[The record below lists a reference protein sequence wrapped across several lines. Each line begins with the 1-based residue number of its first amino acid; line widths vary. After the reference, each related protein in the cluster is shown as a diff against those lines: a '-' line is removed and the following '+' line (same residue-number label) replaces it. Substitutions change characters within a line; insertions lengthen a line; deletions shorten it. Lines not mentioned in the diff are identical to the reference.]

1 MQKIWSPTNHIY
13 IGLFQITIVF
23 LHQMKNNIPM
33 KKLLV
38 LIICSFL
45 MIPSYLTAQNDS
57 QTVEQKGRKVV
68 SMNFG
73 WKFHAGDLENAQLP
87 GLDDAGWMV
96 IDVPHDFQ
104 ISQPWVAP
112 ETAESG
118 SNSAA
123 ANTRSLLSAR
133 GFKEM
138 GIGWYRKSF
147 TPDIADKGKRFIL
160 DFEGIL
166 YVADVFLNGE
176 KIGGTDYG
184 YVGFEIDITNQ
195 LKWGEPNVIAV
206 KADTRGP
213 GNSRWYTGAGLY
225 RNVNMII
232 KDAQLGI
239 ARHGVYITT
248 PEITGNS
255 ATIAIQTEIE
265 NLTRKNADVLVDVKI
280 LDPKGQEVKSVQS
293 KLPLGNY
300 RSREYQLEDIKIDNP
315 LLWSC
320 ETPQLYTAQVSILRS
335 DGSVADQC
343 SEHFGI
349 RTIEYSP
356 AFGFKLNGKKVI
368 LKGNA
373 NHHEM
378 GALGAAAYDRAIEK
392 RFQLMKSFGLNHI
405 RTSHNPYSK
414 SFLDLADKYGILI
427 VDELFDKWNSNNTGG
442 RVSWMELW
450 PNAVPEFIK
459 RDRNHPCV
467 VMWSLGNELQ
477 MSWGNDYDDWGVTPY
492 KLQNVLIK
500 RYDKTRPTTVAM
512 YPSRSLINP
521 QLPPELALATEIAS
535 YNYLFMYFKEDA
547 VKYPDKIFYQSE
559 ASVSDMG
566 PNYYGMDLDKVV
578 GLAYWGLIDYLG
590 ESGGWPA
597 KGWTRGVFDISLQ
610 PKPQAY
616 LMKSMFS
623 DEPIVHIGI
632 IEQEPSKEI
641 WNQVNVGNTPMS
653 ENWNRVVG
661 SRVNLYTFSNGDEVE
676 LLVNGKSVG
685 KKQNIKSDPVK
696 RNRILWDSIPYQSGN
711 IVAIAR
717 INGKE
722 VARHKLETTG
732 KAVALKL
739 EPDIINWKADGLDL
753 QHIRVYAVDSK
764 GRRVFNA
771 NQNLTF
777 EVEGNARIVAVDN
790 GDLTSEELHVGNQR
804 RLFQGSA
811 LVILRSGQQPGQ
823 VVLKAS
829 TSGLK
834 AVKVNLQTK

>member
-1 MQKIWSPTNHIY
+1 MQ
-13 IGLFQITIVF
+13 
-23 LHQMKNNIPM
+23 QMKINIPM
-33 KKLLV
+33 KKLLL
-38 LIICSFL
+38 LIICSVL
-45 MIPSYLTAQNDS
+45 MIPTYISA
-57 QTVEQKGRKVV
+57 QTVNQSAEQKGRKVV

-87 GLDDAGWMV
+87 GLDDAGWTL

-112 ETAESG
+112 DAGESG
-118 SNSAA
+118 NNNVAF
-123 ANTRSLLSAR
+123 ANIRSRLSAR

-147 TPDIADKGKRFIL
+147 TPDLADKGKRVIL

-166 YVADVFLNGE
+166 YVADVFLNG
-176 KIGGTDYG
+176 KLIGGTDYG
-184 YVGFEIDITNQ
+184 YLGFEIDVTNE

-206 KADTRGP
+206 KADTREP
-213 GNSRWYTGAGLY
+213 LNSRWYTGAGLY
-225 RNVNMII
+225 RDVNMIL

-239 ARHGVYITT
+239 ARHGIYITT

-265 NLTRKNADVLVDVKI
+265 NLSRQKMDLLVDVKI
-280 LDPKGQEVKSVQS
+280 VDPKGQVVKSVQS
-293 KLPLGNY
+293 KLPIGNY
-300 RSREYQLEDIKIDNP
+300 RTREYPLENIKIDNP

-320 ETPQLYTAQVSILRS
+320 ESPQLYTAQVSILRP

-378 GALGAAAYDRAIEK
+378 GALGAAAYERAIEK
-392 RFQLMKSFGLNHI
+392 RLQLMKSFGLNHI

-414 SFLDLADKYGILI
+414 SFLDLADKYGILV

-467 VMWSLGNELQ
+467 IMWSLGNELQ
-477 MSWGNDYDDWGVTPY
+477 NWGNVYDDWGVTPY
-492 KLQNVLIK
+492 RLQNTLIK

-512 YPSRSLINP
+512 APTSRSYDKP
-521 QLPPELALATEIAS
+521 DLPAELALETEIAS
-535 YNYLFMYFKEDA
+535 YNYRFMFFKGDA
-547 VKYPDKIFYQSE
+547 ARYPNMIFYQSE
-559 ASVSDMG
+559 AAVNAMG
-566 PNYYGMDLDKVV
+566 PNYYEMELDKVV
-578 GLAYWGLIDYLG
+578 GLAYWGLVDYLG

-597 KGWTRGVFDISLQ
+597 KGWMQGVFDISLQ

-623 DEPIVHIGI
+623 DEPIVHIAL
-632 IEQEPSKEI
+632 IEAAAGTKN
-641 WNQVNVGNTPMS
+641 WNQVNVATTPMT
-653 ENWNRVVG
+653 ENWNRVDG
-661 SRVNLYTFSNGDEVE
+661 SQISLYTYTNADEVE
-676 LLVNGKSVG
+676 LLINGKSIG
-685 KKQNIKSDPVK
+685 KKLNDKENTK
-696 RNRILWDSIPYQSGN
+696 GRNRIRWENISYQKGT

-717 INGKE
+717 TNGKE
-722 VARHKLETTG
+722 VARHILQTTG

-739 EPDIINWKADGLDL
+739 EPDTISWKADGMDL

-764 GRRVFNA
+764 GRRVFDA

-811 LVILRSGQQPGQ
+811 LVILRAGQHPGQ

-834 AVKVNLQTK
+834 TARINLQTK

>member
-1 MQKIWSPTNHIY
+1 M
-13 IGLFQITIVF
+13 
-23 LHQMKNNIPM
+23 HQTKMNIPM
-33 KKLLV
+33 KKSLLLV
-38 LIICSFL
+38 ISLFLSFAS
-45 MIPSYLTAQNDS
+45 ITYA
-57 QTVEQKGRKVV
+57 QTVAQTAEQKGRKVI
-68 SMNFG
+68 SMNFR
-73 WKFHAGDLENAQLP
+73 WKFHAGDLEHAQQP
-87 GLDDAGWMV
+87 GLNDADWTV

-112 ETAESG
+112 EAKETA
-118 SNSAA
+118 NNNVAF
-123 ANTRSLLSAR
+123 ANIRSRLSAR

-147 TPDIADKGKRFIL
+147 TPNLADKGKRVIL

-166 YVADVFLNGE
+166 YVADVFLNG
-176 KIGGTDYG
+176 KQVGGTDYG
-184 YVGFEIDITNQ
+184 YLGFEIDVTNE
-195 LKWGEPNVIAV
+195 LKWGEPNVIAI
-206 KADTRGP
+206 KADTREP
-213 GNSRWYTGAGLY
+213 LNSRWYTGAGLY
-225 RNVNMII
+225 RDVNMII
-232 KDAQLGI
+232 KDAQLGL
-239 ARHGVYITT
+239 ARHGIYITT
-248 PEITGNS
+248 PEITENS

-265 NLTRKNADVLVDVKI
+265 NLSRQKMDLMVDVKI
-280 LDPKGQEVKSVQS
+280 LDPKGQVVKSVQS
-293 KLPLGNY
+293 KLPIGNY
-300 RSREYQLEDIKIDNP
+300 RIREYPLETIQIEHP

-320 ETPQLYTAQVSILRS
+320 QSPHLYTAQVTILRP

-356 AFGFKLNGKKVI
+356 TFGFKLNGKKVI

-378 GALGAAAYDRAIEK
+378 GALGAAAYERAIEK
-392 RFQLMKSFGLNHI
+392 RLLLMKSFGLNHI

-414 SFLDLADKYGILI
+414 SFLDLADKLGILV

-467 VMWSLGNELQ
+467 IMWSLGNELQ
-477 MSWGNDYDDWGVTPY
+477 NWGNVYDDWGVTPY
-492 KLQNVLIK
+492 RLQNTLIK

-512 YPSRSLINP
+512 APTSRSYDKP
-521 QLPPELALATEIAS
+521 DLPAELALETEIAS
-535 YNYLFMYFKEDA
+535 YNYRYMFFKGDA
-547 VKYPDKIFYQSE
+547 ERYPNMMFYQSE
-559 ASVSDMG
+559 AAVNAMG
-566 PNYYGMDLDKVV
+566 PNYYEMDLDKVI
-578 GLAYWGLIDYLG
+578 GLAYWGLVDYLG

-597 KGWTRGVFDISLQ
+597 KGWMQGVFDISLQ

-616 LMKSMFS
+616 LMKSIFS
-623 DEPIVHIGI
+623 DEPIVHIAL
-632 IEQEPSKEI
+632 IEAAAGTKN
-641 WNQVNVGNTPMS
+641 WNQVNVATTPMT
-653 ENWNRVVG
+653 ENWNRVDG
-661 SRVNLYTFSNGDEVE
+661 SQISLYTYTNADEVE
-676 LLVNGKSVG
+676 LLLNGKSIG
-685 KKQNIKSDPVK
+685 KKPNEKENPK
-696 RNRILWDSIPYQSGN
+696 GRNRIRWDNIAYQKGT
-711 IVAIAR
+711 IIAIAR
-717 INGKE
+717 TNGKE
-722 VARHKLETTG
+722 VARHMLQTTG

-739 EPDIINWKADGLDL
+739 EPDTISWKADGMDL

-764 GRRVFNA
+764 GRRVYDA

-790 GDLTSEELHVGNQR
+790 GNLTSEELHVGNQR

-811 LVILRSGQQPGQ
+811 LVVLRSGQQPGE

-834 AVKVNLQTK
+834 TAKVKLQTK

>member
-1 MQKIWSPTNHIY
+1 MQ
-13 IGLFQITIVF
+13 
-23 LHQMKNNIPM
+23 QMKINIPM
-33 KKLLV
+33 KKLLL
-38 LIICSFL
+38 LIICSVL
-45 MIPSYLTAQNDS
+45 MIPSYISA
-57 QTVEQKGRKVV
+57 QTVNQTTEQKGRKVV

-87 GLDDAGWMV
+87 GLDDAGWTL

-112 ETAESG
+112 DTGESG
-118 SNSAA
+118 NNNVAF
-123 ANTRSLLSAR
+123 ANIRSRLSAR

-147 TPDIADKGKRFIL
+147 TPDIADKGKRVIL

-166 YVADVFLNGE
+166 YVADVFLNG
-176 KIGGTDYG
+176 KLVGGTDYG
-184 YVGFEIDITNQ
+184 YLGFEIDVTNE

-206 KADTRGP
+206 KADTREP
-213 GNSRWYTGAGLY
+213 LNSRWYTGAGLY
-225 RNVNMII
+225 RDVNMII

-239 ARHGVYITT
+239 ARHGTYITT

-265 NLTRKNADVLVDVKI
+265 NLSRQKMDLLVDVKI
-280 LDPKGQEVKSVQS
+280 MDPKGQEVKSVQS

-300 RSREYQLEDIKIDNP
+300 RSREYQLEDIKIEYP

-320 ETPQLYTAQVSILRS
+320 ETPQLYTAQVSLLRS
-335 DGSVADQC
+335 DESVADQC

-378 GALGAAAYDRAIEK
+378 GALGAAAYERAIEK
-392 RFQLMKSFGLNHI
+392 RLLLMKSFGLNHI

-414 SFLDLADKYGILI
+414 SFLDLADKYGILV

-467 VMWSLGNELQ
+467 IMWSLGNELQ
-477 MSWGNDYDDWGVTPY
+477 GWGNVYDDWGVTPY
-492 KLQNVLIK
+492 KLQNTLIK

-512 YPSRSLINP
+512 APTSRSYDKP
-521 QLPPELALATEIAS
+521 DLPAELALETEIAS
-535 YNYLFMYFKEDA
+535 YNYRYMFFKGDA
-547 VKYPDKIFYQSE
+547 ARYPNMIFYQSE
-559 ASVSDMG
+559 AAVNGMG
-566 PNYYGMDLDKVV
+566 PNYYEMELDKVV
-578 GLAYWGLIDYLG
+578 GLAYWGLVDYLG

-597 KGWTRGVFDISLQ
+597 KGWMQGVFDISLQ

-623 DEPIVHIGI
+623 DEPIVHIAL
-632 IEQEPSKEI
+632 IEAREGTKN
-641 WNQVNVGNTPMS
+641 WNQVNVATTPMT
-653 ENWNRVVG
+653 ENWNRVNG
-661 SRVNLYTFSNGDEVE
+661 SQISLFTYTNADEVE
-676 LLVNGKSVG
+676 LLINGKSIG
-685 KKQNIKSDPVK
+685 KKLNDKENTK
-696 RNRILWDSIPYQSGN
+696 GRNRIRWENIAYQKGT

-717 INGKE
+717 TNGKE
-722 VARHKLETTG
+722 VARHILQTTG

-739 EPDIINWKADGLDL
+739 EPDTISWKADGMDL

-764 GRRVFNA
+764 GRRVFDA

-811 LVILRSGQQPGQ
+811 LVILRAGQQPGQ

-834 AVKVNLQTK
+834 AAKINLQTK

>member
-1 MQKIWSPTNHIY
+1 
-13 IGLFQITIVF
+13 
-23 LHQMKNNIPM
+23 M
-33 KKLLV
+33 KKLLL
-38 LIICSFL
+38 LIFCSVL
-45 MIPSYLTAQNDS
+45 MIPSYISA
-57 QTVEQKGRKVV
+57 QTVTQTAEQKGRKVI

-112 ETAESG
+112 QATETGNNNVAF
-118 SNSAA
+118 
-123 ANTRSLLSAR
+123 ANIRSRLSAR

-147 TPDIADKGKRFIL
+147 TPDIADKGKRVVL

-166 YVADVFLNGE
+166 YVADVFLNG
-176 KIGGTDYG
+176 KLVGGTDYG
-184 YVGFEIDITNQ
+184 YLGFEIDVTNE

-206 KADTRGP
+206 KADTREP
-213 GNSRWYTGAGLY
+213 LNSRWYTGAGLY
-225 RNVNMII
+225 RDVNMII

-239 ARHGVYITT
+239 ARHGIYITT

-265 NLTRKNADVLVDVKI
+265 NLSRQKMDLLVDVKI

-300 RSREYQLEDIKIDNP
+300 RSREYQLEDIKIEYP

-378 GALGAAAYDRAIEK
+378 GALGAAVYERAIEK
-392 RFQLMKSFGLNHI
+392 RLLLMKSFGLNHI

-414 SFLDLADKYGILI
+414 SFLDLADKYGILV

-467 VMWSLGNELQ
+467 IMWSLGNELQ
-477 MSWGNDYDDWGVTPY
+477 GWGNVYDDWGVTPY
-492 KLQNVLIK
+492 KLQNTLIK

-512 YPSRSLINP
+512 APTSRSYDKP
-521 QLPPELALATEIAS
+521 DLPAELALETEIAS
-535 YNYLFMYFKEDA
+535 YNYRYMFFKGDA
-547 VKYPDKIFYQSE
+547 ARYPNMIFYQSE
-559 ASVSDMG
+559 AAVNGMG
-566 PNYYGMDLDKVV
+566 PNYYEMELDKVV
-578 GLAYWGLIDYLG
+578 GLAYWGLVDYLG

-597 KGWTRGVFDISLQ
+597 KGWMQGVFDISLQ

-623 DEPIVHIGI
+623 DEPIVHIAL
-632 IEQEPSKEI
+632 IEAKEGTKN
-641 WNQVNVGNTPMS
+641 WNQVNVATTPMT
-653 ENWNRVVG
+653 ENWNRVNG
-661 SRVNLYTFSNGDEVE
+661 SQISLFTYTNADEVE
-676 LLVNGKSVG
+676 LLINGKSIG
-685 KKQNIKSDPVK
+685 KKMNEKDNTKS
-696 RNRILWDSIPYQSGN
+696 RNRIRWENIAYQKGN

-717 INGKE
+717 TNGKE
-722 VARHKLETTG
+722 VARHMLETTG

-764 GRRVFNA
+764 GRRVFDA

-811 LVILRSGQQPGQ
+811 LVILRSGQQPGE
-823 VVLKAS
+823 VILKAS

-834 AVKVNLQTK
+834 AAKVKLQTK

>member
-1 MQKIWSPTNHIY
+1 
-13 IGLFQITIVF
+13 
-23 LHQMKNNIPM
+23 M
-33 KKLLV
+33 KKLLL
-38 LIICSFL
+38 LIFCSVL
-45 MIPSYLTAQNDS
+45 MIPSYISA
-57 QTVEQKGRKVV
+57 QTVTQTAEQKGRKVI

-112 ETAESG
+112 QATETGNNNVAF
-118 SNSAA
+118 
-123 ANTRSLLSAR
+123 ANIRSRLSAR

-147 TPDIADKGKRFIL
+147 TPDIADKGKRVVL

-166 YVADVFLNGE
+166 YVADVFLNG
-176 KIGGTDYG
+176 KLVGGTDYG
-184 YVGFEIDITNQ
+184 YLGFEIDVTNE
-195 LKWGEPNVIAV
+195 LKWGELNVIAV
-206 KADTRGP
+206 KADTREP
-213 GNSRWYTGAGLY
+213 LNSRWYTGAGLY
-225 RNVNMII
+225 RDVNMII

-239 ARHGVYITT
+239 ARHGIYITT

-265 NLTRKNADVLVDVKI
+265 NLSRQKMDLLVDVKI

-300 RSREYQLEDIKIDNP
+300 RSREYQLEDIKIEYP

-378 GALGAAAYDRAIEK
+378 GALGAAVYERAIEK
-392 RFQLMKSFGLNHI
+392 RLLLMKSFGLNHI

-414 SFLDLADKYGILI
+414 SFLDLADKYGILV

-467 VMWSLGNELQ
+467 IMWSLGNELQ
-477 MSWGNDYDDWGVTPY
+477 GWGNVYDDWGVTPY
-492 KLQNVLIK
+492 KLQNTLIK

-512 YPSRSLINP
+512 APTSRSYDKP
-521 QLPPELALATEIAS
+521 DLPAELALETEIAS
-535 YNYLFMYFKEDA
+535 YNYRYMFFKGDA
-547 VKYPDKIFYQSE
+547 ARYPNMIFYQSE
-559 ASVSDMG
+559 AAVNGMG
-566 PNYYGMDLDKVV
+566 PNYYEMELDKVV
-578 GLAYWGLIDYLG
+578 GLAYWGLVDYLG

-597 KGWTRGVFDISLQ
+597 KGWMQGVFDISLQ

-623 DEPIVHIGI
+623 DEPIVHIAL
-632 IEQEPSKEI
+632 IEAKEGTKN
-641 WNQVNVGNTPMS
+641 WNQVNVATTPMT
-653 ENWNRVVG
+653 ENWNRVNG
-661 SRVNLYTFSNGDEVE
+661 SQISLFTYTNADEVE
-676 LLVNGKSVG
+676 LLINGKSIG
-685 KKQNIKSDPVK
+685 KKMNEKDNTKS
-696 RNRILWDSIPYQSGN
+696 RNRIRWENIAYQKGN

-717 INGKE
+717 TNGKE
-722 VARHKLETTG
+722 VARHMLETTG

-764 GRRVFNA
+764 GRRVFDA

-811 LVILRSGQQPGQ
+811 LVILRSGQQPGE
-823 VVLKAS
+823 VILKAS

-834 AVKVNLQTK
+834 AAKVKLQTK

>member
-1 MQKIWSPTNHIY
+1 MQ
-13 IGLFQITIVF
+13 
-23 LHQMKNNIPM
+23 QMKINISM
-33 KKLLV
+33 KKLLL
-38 LIICSFL
+38 LIICSVL
-45 MIPSYLTAQNDS
+45 MIPSYISA
-57 QTVEQKGRKVV
+57 QTVNQTTEQKGRKVV

-87 GLDDAGWMV
+87 GLDDAGWTL

-112 ETAESG
+112 DTGESG
-118 SNSAA
+118 NNNVAF
-123 ANTRSLLSAR
+123 ANIRSRLSAR

-147 TPDIADKGKRFIL
+147 TPDIADKGKRVIL

-166 YVADVFLNGE
+166 YVADVFLNG
-176 KIGGTDYG
+176 KLVGGTDYG
-184 YVGFEIDITNQ
+184 YLGFEIDVTNE

-206 KADTRGP
+206 KADTREP
-213 GNSRWYTGAGLY
+213 LNSRWYTGAGLY
-225 RNVNMII
+225 RDVNMII

-239 ARHGVYITT
+239 ARHGTYITT

-265 NLTRKNADVLVDVKI
+265 NLSRQKMDLLVDVKI
-280 LDPKGQEVKSVQS
+280 MDPKGQEVKSVQS

-300 RSREYQLEDIKIDNP
+300 RSREYQLEDIKIEYP

-320 ETPQLYTAQVSILRS
+320 ETPQLYTAQVSLLRS
-335 DGSVADQC
+335 DESVADQC

-378 GALGAAAYDRAIEK
+378 GALGAAAYERAIEK
-392 RFQLMKSFGLNHI
+392 RLLLMKSFGLNHI

-414 SFLDLADKYGILI
+414 SFLDLADKYGILV

-467 VMWSLGNELQ
+467 IMWSLGNELQ
-477 MSWGNDYDDWGVTPY
+477 GWGNVYDDWGVTPY
-492 KLQNVLIK
+492 KLQNTLIK

-512 YPSRSLINP
+512 APTSRSYDKP
-521 QLPPELALATEIAS
+521 DLPAELALETEIAS
-535 YNYLFMYFKEDA
+535 YNYRYMFFKGDA
-547 VKYPDKIFYQSE
+547 ARYPNMIFYQSE
-559 ASVSDMG
+559 AAVNGMG
-566 PNYYGMDLDKVV
+566 PNYYEMELDKVV
-578 GLAYWGLIDYLG
+578 GLAYWGLVDYLG

-597 KGWTRGVFDISLQ
+597 KGWMQGVFDISLQ

-623 DEPIVHIGI
+623 DEPIVHIAL
-632 IEQEPSKEI
+632 IEAREGTKN
-641 WNQVNVGNTPMS
+641 WNQVNVATTPMT
-653 ENWNRVVG
+653 ENWNRVNG
-661 SRVNLYTFSNGDEVE
+661 SQISLFTYTNADEVE
-676 LLVNGKSVG
+676 LLINGKSIG
-685 KKQNIKSDPVK
+685 KKLNDKENTK
-696 RNRILWDSIPYQSGN
+696 GRNRIRWENIAYQKGT

-717 INGKE
+717 TNGKE
-722 VARHKLETTG
+722 VARHILQTTG

-739 EPDIINWKADGLDL
+739 EPDTISWKADGMDL

-764 GRRVFNA
+764 GRRVFDA

-811 LVILRSGQQPGQ
+811 LVILRAGQQPGQ

-834 AVKVNLQTK
+834 AAKINLQTK